1 MTRTVRILSLD
12 GGGMRGYLSATFL
25 KSFVDEWGAKS
36 EELYK
41 HFDII
46 TGTSVGGIQAMGY
59 SLGKTPTLMQQ
70 FFREDGPWIF
80 TTSATTPGVRAT
92 TLDKVQKMVF
102 GGSFYKNQHL
112 KDKLLEEFG
121 DKKILD
127 AKTNVLLT
135 SYAKDTDTPVLFSN
149 VDLPD
154 FSGKNLFI
162 RDTTLAT
169 GSAPLYFPTADF
181 NGHNYIDGG
190 VFQNNP
196 AMLGYAMAKSL
207 YPMASKICLL
217 SVGTGLADI
226 GFHEPT
232 FRQAMRQ
239 LVANQKAKQSL
250 STISNQQLA
259 DVNVFENMYLLM
271 DLISMEITAPQEA
284 VNKQLQLMADFA
296 CEEFYYYRFQ
306 YLLDKN
312 QDNEL
317 DNSSTEYLNY
327 LEKSAL
333 EHFASDILNITRFI
347 GHMEA

>member
-1 MTRTVRILSLD
+1 MGQAIRILSLD

-25 KSFVDEWGAKS
+25 KSFVDEWGAKPN
-36 EELYK
+36 ELYK

-59 SLGKTPTLMQQ
+59 ALGKTPTLMQE
-70 FFREDGPWIF
+70 FFRDDGPWIF
-80 TTSATTPGVRAT
+80 TTSATKPGVRAT

-102 GGSFYKNQHL
+102 GGNFYKNQHL

-121 DKKILD
+121 DNKILD

-154 FSGKNLFI
+154 FSGKNLLI

-181 NGHNYIDGG
+181 NGHKYIDGG

-232 FRQAMRQ
+232 FRQMIQ
-239 LVANQKAKQSL
+239 LLKEQGA
-250 STISNQQLA
+250 QLNTKKERA
-259 DVNVFENMYLLM
+259 QAGFDDVNAFENMYMLM

-284 VNKQLQLMADFA
+284 VNKQLQLLADFA

-317 DNSSTEYLNY
+317 DNSSTEYLDY

-333 EHFASDILNITRFI
+333 EHFATDIVNITRFI